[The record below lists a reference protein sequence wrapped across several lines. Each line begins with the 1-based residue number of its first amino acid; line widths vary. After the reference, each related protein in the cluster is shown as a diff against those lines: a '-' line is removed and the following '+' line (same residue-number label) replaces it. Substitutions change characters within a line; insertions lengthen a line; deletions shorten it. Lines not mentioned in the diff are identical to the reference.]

1 MINAEVSIKDN
12 KYVAFSCA
20 GHAGFS
26 DKGKDIVCA
35 SVSALVINT
44 ANAIEKLSDCDFNAV
59 ASEDKITYVFKS
71 EIDDKALLLMDAL
84 IIGLEGIQKEYGKKY
99 LQLFKKNLGGN

>member
-12 KYVAFSCA
+12 KYVAFSCT
-20 GHAGFS
+20 GHAGYD
-26 DKGKDIVCA
+26 DKGRDIICA

-44 ANAIEKLSDCDFNAV
+44 ANAIEKLSDCDFKAISKNN
-59 ASEDKITYVFKS
+59 KITYEFKS

-99 LQLFKKNLGGN
+99 LKLVKKNLGGK

>member
-44 ANAIEKLSDCDFNAV
+44 ANAIEKLSDCDFNAEV
-59 ASEDKITYVFKS
+59 CGDKITYV
-71 EIDDKALLLMDAL
+71 LN
-84 IIGLEGIQKEYGKKY
+84 QK
-99 LQLFKKNLGGN
+99 

>member
-20 GHAGFS
+20 RHAGFS
-26 DKGKDIVCA
+26 DKGRDIVCA

-44 ANAIEKLSDCDFNAV
+44 ANAI

-99 LQLFKKNLGGN
+99 LQLVKKNLGGN

>member
-20 GHAGFS
+20 GHVGFS

-59 ASEDKITYVFKS
+59 ASEYKITYVFKS

-99 LQLFKKNLGGN
+99 LQLVKKNLGGN